1 MQFLKTIFWVAL
13 AVIAVIFSF
22 NNWTDVQVALFGG
35 MVWQTKLPVPLL
47 FSFLIGLVPALV
59 LHRATRWSLRRK
71 LDTVERALADVR
83 APVETA
89 PAAVALPP
97 VAAPLPPAA
106 APIAVP
112 PGVS

>member
-13 AVIAVIFSF
+13 AVAVVIFSS
-22 NNWTDVQVALFGG
+22 NNWTDIKVSLWAN

-47 FSFLIGLVPALV
+47 IAFLTGLLPTLLLYRTTRWRLRRRLDSTEKALASVQSVPAP
-59 LHRATRWSLRRK
+59 TSS
-71 LDTVERALADVR
+71 TVM
-83 APVETA
+83 
-89 PAAVALPP
+89 
-97 VAAPLPPAA
+97 PPAA